1 MPKVLQV
8 NNIEKV
14 YGGGRGS
21 TTRALAEIS
30 FDVEKDDYV
39 AIMGPSGSGKTTLL
53 NCIATIDRPTSGSIS
68 IDGRDL
74 GGMQTLFY
82 FLLPL
87 ALALVHSVVA
97 LRSVTKV
104 VALLGHLDITD
115 AALSCGV
122 LFVLVYG
129 AYFVVTYLVARSVVN
144 TRTIEARN

>member
-1 MPKVLQV
+1 
-8 NNIEKV
+8 
-14 YGGGRGS
+14 
-21 TTRALAEIS
+21 
-30 FDVEKDDYV
+30 
-39 AIMGPSGSGKTTLL
+39 
-53 NCIATIDRPTSGSIS
+53 
-68 IDGRDL
+68 
-74 GGMQTLFY
+74 MQTLFY